1 MQMLQ
6 TICQV
11 GLVFLYD
18 PTPIGVMH
26 PIQKNSPQK
35 EMQGFHAYLQ
45 KNYETL

>member
-11 GLVFLYD
+11 VFLYD
-18 PTPIGVMH
+18 PTPNGMMH

-45 KNYETL
+45 IDYETL